1 MIAWRAV
8 RRVLF
13 LISLVAALVLVV
25 AAPASAHTGFTPE
38 EAGPGTVVDVTL
50 NAADE
55 RDAAIIT
62 SVELFWPDG
71 LTLTALAPP
80 AGPGTFTATM
90 TPTGILWQGG
100 SAEGDQQFPITLG
113 PLPAEPGRLQ
123 FKVLQTYDNGE
134 VDRWI
139 EDWPEGAAEPAM
151 PGPVLVLAPGG
162 PGSVPPPT
170 IATGDTTA
178 APTVVAETTTIAPAP
193 PPVTEPPLPPVEASD
208 GGAAPL
214 LIAGV
219 IIVGLIAGG
228 AFFFSRRRSASA

>member
-1 MIAWRAV
+1 VIALRAV

-13 LISLVAALVLVV
+13 LISLVAALVLVIV
-25 AAPASAHTGFTPE
+25 APASAHTGFTPE
-38 EAGPGTVVDVTL
+38 EVGPGTVVDVTL

-139 EDWPEGAAEPAM
+139 EDWPEGAPEPAM
-151 PGPVLVLAPGG
+151 PGPVLVLVPGG
-162 PGSVPPPT
+162 PGRVPPT
-170 IATGDTTA
+170 TSTGDTTA
-178 APTVVAETTTIAPAP
+178 APTLVAETTTIA
-193 PPVTEPPLPPVEASD
+193 
-208 GGAAPL
+208 APL
-214 LIAGV
+214 LIGGV

-228 AFFFSRRRSASA
+228 AFFFSRRRLASA